1 MSSKGNK
8 SATPKVQPNVS
19 AEPAPQANIPQA
31 TETDTDRKDG
41 AVEKDDS
48 EFVSPVISEQNAET
62 VEPSTSVELPSA
74 PQANIP
80 QATEVPTS
88 NNGMMTLLNR
98 HGQPTDLPEK
108 TALFLLKKY
117 PSRYSP
123 IN

>member
-1 MSSKGNK
+1 MSSRGNR

-19 AEPAPQANIPQA
+19 ASSKAVAPNKPEEKAAEAVNTEDAEP
-31 TETDTDRKDG
+31 
-41 AVEKDDS
+41 
-48 EFVSPVISEQNAET
+48 
-62 VEPSTSVELPSA
+62 A

-98 HGQPTDLPEK
+98 HGQPTELPEK